1 MGKGKITKEI
11 NMNNNDG
18 LSSFDGLAAQQN
30 HNVYDVFY
38 NFLNKEKPKR
48 ILEIGTALGGFTQFL
63 KNVSDELKLNIDIL
77 SYDIHRMNW
86 YEDMVKNGLD
96 VRVEDVF
103 INNYSEVKQEVVDF
117 IQQDGLTVIL
127 CDGGD
132 KVREFNIL
140 SDYMKVGDFIMAHDY
155 AENSEVFNEKIKG
168 KIWNWLEIQDGDI
181 KDACEKNNL
190 ESYDKDI
197 FDNVVWVCKVKK

>member
-86 YEDMVKNGLD
+86 YEDMVKNGID